1 MRNKRAT
8 PKKVKVYT
16 IKNFGSYKGEAI
28 IYVERVED
36 GYVATIWI
44 NGYKAA
50 TMYSSKRFKRKDF
63 K

>member
-1 MRNKRAT
+1 MTNKKAT

-16 IKNFGSYKGEAI
+16 IKNFGSYKGEAT
-28 IYVERVED
+28 IYVEKTEG

-50 TMYSSKRFKRKDF
+50 TRYSSKKFKKRDF